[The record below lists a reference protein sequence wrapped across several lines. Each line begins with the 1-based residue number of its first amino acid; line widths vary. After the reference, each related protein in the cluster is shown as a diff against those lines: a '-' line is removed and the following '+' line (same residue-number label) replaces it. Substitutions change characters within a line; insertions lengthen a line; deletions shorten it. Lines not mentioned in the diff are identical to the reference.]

1 MKLWCHWLAALQLLL
16 IAAGVACARPQEGG
30 TASAAEERLAEKL
43 EIQIHELE
51 SADNYPE
58 AIKKAGDRLDLLSR
72 IRGKEHHQTVDA
84 RWELERLKKVGALSV
99 EDRAAWRR
107 TVEEV
112 LDAAPRLEARGRLE
126 EALALRRKLLE
137 LRQRT
142 LGEEH
147 PLVSTSL
154 NGMALN
160 LTDQRRFAEAE
171 TLHRQSLALS
181 EKTQGPNH
189 PDTATSCNNLAANLN
204 AQGKFAQAEPYY
216 RRALEV
222 REKVL
227 GPDHPETLASLG
239 HVGTNLDSQG
249 KHAEAEALLRRAF
262 SGRKR
267 GLGNADLDTAIACN
281 NLASNLN
288 RQGRP
293 REAEPLLLEALTI
306 CKAAVGN
313 DHPTTAIFCNNLAVN
328 LMSQGNFVAAEPYYR
343 QALAIRLKTSGDDA
357 LDTALSCAN
366 LAANLHSQG
375 KWSEAEALA
384 RKALAIRSKALGENH
399 PSTAVARRHV
409 ANILSSQERLEEAE
423 KLCRQ
428 ALEVLEKSQGDKHPD
443 TAECQR
449 LLATI
454 LKRQGRFAEAEEL
467 ARSALRKHESLLGPR
482 HPQTASSCR
491 TLALNLEAQG
501 RFAEA
506 EPLWRKSLD
515 ITRER
520 YGDLH
525 PAAADRLCC
534 LAMNLNLQARHAE
547 AEPTARAAV
556 AALEASRLRV
566 AATGL
571 ERSAAT
577 EIAPRV
583 TWAASLIHLGRLPE
597 AAQVLEGHFARGLLD
612 EFSQQQGSRL
622 SPEEQKQLDTIN
634 AELLQLDRKLAAVV
648 RTPSEDAAG
657 QERFA
662 ALVRERIGWEARLA
676 ELAAQLQQREIYD
689 LKRIQ
694 AALPRDTALIAW
706 LDTRR
711 PLSSAHWVLLLKSS
725 GEPLILQAAGRGP
738 NGSWNSADDALA
750 QEVRGAILSGKR
762 APGSAAPASSSSTTD
777 LRRRIAELA
786 QQRLGPVAP
795 HLDGISHLAVLPSPA
810 LAQIPVELLTDKQTV
825 SYAPSGTVLA
835 RLLERAEVAPEGKIE
850 RSARPQ
856 AILAVGDPVFMA
868 PGQPPQDLLAANSR
882 GPLLQPLPGSR
893 LEVEAIAALFPRS
906 EKLLGSAAARPR
918 LAELEPRLHEFG
930 VIHFATHGLVNSEMA
945 LQSALALSQSPAE
958 DGLLTAQ
965 EMKDRWRLNADLIVL
980 SACDSGLGRKAV
992 GEGYLGFSQALFLAG
1007 GRSVIVSQWPVSDA
1021 ATVLLMRRFYQ
1032 NWLGRRPDL
1041 TEPMPKA
1048 AALREAKQWLRGLHR
1063 TEVDRSFAELP
1074 QAARGLKLEPQA
1086 VDAAEDKPFAHPR
1099 YWAAFVLVGDPR

>member
-1 MKLWCHWLAALQLLL
+1 MKLSCGWLAVLPLALL
-16 IAAGVACARPQEGG
+16 AASVACALPQDGG
-30 TASAAEERLAEKL
+30 TASAAEERRAEKL
-43 EIQIHELE
+43 VIQIQELE

-58 AIKKAGDRLDLLSR
+58 AIKKAGDLLELLSR
-72 IRGKEHHQTVDA
+72 IHGKEHHQAVDA
-84 RWELERLKKVGALSV
+84 RWELERLKKVGALPV

-112 LDAAPRLEARGRLE
+112 LDAAPRLEAKGRFE

-147 PLVSTSL
+147 PLVSTSW

-181 EKTQGPNH
+181 ERTQGPNH

-262 SGRKR
+262 SARKR
-267 GLGNADLDTAIACN
+267 VFGNANLDTAIACN

-293 REAEPLLLEALTI
+293 REAEPLLIEALAI

-313 DHPTTAIFCNNLAVN
+313 DHSATVIFCNNLAVN

-343 QALAIRLKTSGDDA
+343 QALAARLKTSGDDA

-384 RKALAIRSKALGENH
+384 RKALAIRSKGLGEDH

-409 ANILSSQERLEEAE
+409 ANVLVSKERFEEAE

-428 ALEVLEKSQGDKHPD
+428 ALHVLEKTQGDKHPD
-443 TAECQR
+443 TAESQR

-506 EPLWRKSLD
+506 EPLWRRSLD

-525 PAAADRLCC
+525 PASADRLGC

-547 AEPTARAAV
+547 AEPAARAAV

-566 AATGL
+566 APTGL

-577 EIAPRV
+577 DIAPRV
-583 TWAASLIHLGRLPE
+583 TWAASLIRLGRAAQ

-612 EFSQQQGSRL
+612 DFSQQQGSSF
-622 SPEEQKQLDTIN
+622 SPEEQKQIDAIN
-634 AELLQLDRKLAAVV
+634 AELLQLDRKLAAAV
-648 RTPSEDAAG
+648 RTSGEDAAG

-662 ALVRERIGWEARLA
+662 ALVRERSGWEARLA
-676 ELAAQLQQREIYD
+676 ELAAQVQQREIYD

-706 LDTRR
+706 LDTRQ
-711 PLSSAHWVLLLKSS
+711 PLSSSHWILLVKSS
-725 GEPLILQAAGRGP
+725 GEPLILPAAGRGP
-738 NGSWNSADDALA
+738 DGSWNAAEDALA
-750 QEVRGAILSGKR
+750 GQVRGAILSSAR
-762 APGSAAPASSSSTTD
+762 AAGSAAAASSSSPID
-777 LRRRIAELA
+777 LQARVTELA
-786 QQRLGPVAP
+786 QQRLGPVMP
-795 HLDGISHLAVLPSPA
+795 HLDGIQHLIVLPSPA
-810 LAQIPVELLTDKQTV
+810 LAQIPVELLTDKLTV

-835 RLLERAEVAPEGKIE
+835 RLLERAADAAAGSSG

-856 AILAVGDPVFMA
+856 SILAVGDPDFA
-868 PGQPPQDLLAANSR
+868 AAGQLPQEVLAASSR
-882 GPLLQPLPGSR
+882 GPRLQPLPGSR
-893 LEVEAIAALFPRS
+893 LEVEAIAALFPHS
-906 EKLLGSAAARPR
+906 EKLLGSAAAKPG
-918 LAELEPRLHEFG
+918 LAELEPRLREFG
-930 VIHFATHGLVNSEMA
+930 VIHLATHGLVNSELA
-945 LQSALALSQSPAE
+945 LQSALALSQTPTE

-965 EMKDRWRLNADLIVL
+965 EIKDRWRLEAELVVL

-1007 GRSVIVSQWPVSDA
+1007 ARSVILSQWPVSDA
-1021 ATVLLMRRFYQ
+1021 ATVLLMRRFYE
-1032 NWLGRRPDL
+1032 NWLGRRPGL
-1041 TEPMPKA
+1041 AEPMPRA
-1048 AALREAKQWLRGLHR
+1048 AALREAKHWLRSLHR
-1063 TEVDRSFAELP
+1063 TEVERMLTELP
-1074 QAARGLKLEPQA
+1074 QAARGLKLEAQP

-1099 YWAAFVLVGDPR
+1099 YWAAFVLIGDPR